1 MKKPQQKS
9 QKDSQKNEL
18 LKQPSSGDLYEKTVS
33 SEQVYGGHFLK
44 IQKDEVLLPGGK
56 KSYREYIKH
65 PGASMVIPRLDNG
78 NVIVL
83 RQYRHACRQIFWEF
97 PAGKIDAG
105 EEPLLT
111 AHRELEEETGF
122 RAGKMRYLTSIHPVI
137 GYADEIIHL
146 YIAEELTFVGAR
158 PDEGEHM
165 HVVEKSKDE
174 LMQML
179 RRGEVTDVK
188 TQIGLF
194 WLDKSW

>member
-1 MKKPQQKS
+1 MKSGRTKS
-9 QKDSQKNEL
+9 QKDRQNIEL
-18 LKQPSSGDLYEKTVS
+18 SGVQSSTDLYEKTVS
-33 SEQVYGGHFLK
+33 SAQVYNGYFLK
-44 IQKDEVLLPGGK
+44 IQKDEVLLPNGK
-56 KSYREYIKH
+56 TSSREYIKH
-65 PGASMVIPRLDNG
+65 PGASMVVPVMSNG

-83 RQYRHACRQIFWEF
+83 KQYRHACRQVFWEF
-97 PAGKIDAG
+97 PAGKMDAG
-105 EEPLLT
+105 EEPLTT

-137 GYADEIIHL
+137 GYADEVIHL
-146 YIAEELTFVGAR
+146 YLAEDLTFVGAK

-165 HVVEKSKDE
+165 HVIEKSKDE